1 MMRGRL
7 FAKAGVIAALA
18 LTLGACLGGGSAPS
32 ELLTLTPND
41 PPAAGASRSGGAGEG
56 LAVLT
61 PSVPQALRTTRI
73 PVYVNATTIQYL
85 QNATWVEPP
94 KDLFRRLLAET
105 IAGRTGRLVLNPDLY
120 TEVQGP
126 TLTGQL
132 IQFGYDPAQTSV
144 VVVYEAALA
153 RGAQSVQTQRFES
166 RVPVAQP
173 VATVVAPALN
183 QAANDVAEQIADWI
197 GR

>member
-1 MMRGRL
+1 MRGRL

-18 LTLGACLGGGSAPS
+18 LALGACFGGGNVPS

-41 PPAAGASRSGGAGEG
+41 PPAAGATRSGGPGEG

-61 PSVPQALRTTRI
+61 PSVPQALSTTRI
-73 PVYVNATTIQYL
+73 PVYVSPTVIQYL

-94 KDLFRRLLAET
+94 KDLFRRLLAQT
-105 IAGRTGRLVLNPDLY
+105 ISGRTGRLVLNPDLY

-132 IQFGYDPAQTSV
+132 LQFGYDPSQAAV
-144 VVVYEAALA
+144 VVTFEAALS

-166 RVPVAQP
+166 RVPVAQA
-173 VATVVAPALN
+173 VTTAVAPALN
-183 QAANDVAEQIADWI
+183 QAANDVAEQVADWI

>member
-1 MMRGRL
+1 MRERL
-7 FAKAGVIAALA
+7 SAKAGVIVALA
-18 LTLGACLGGGSAPS
+18 LSLAACFGGGNVPS

-41 PPAAGASRSGGAGEG
+41 PPAAGATRSGGVGDG

-61 PSVPQALRTTRI
+61 PTVPQALSTTRI
-73 PVYVNATTIQYL
+73 PVYVNPTTIQYL
-85 QNATWVEPP
+85 QNATWVAPP

-132 IQFGYDPAQTSV
+132 LQFGYDPAQASV
-144 VVVYEAALA
+144 VVTYEAALA

-173 VATVVAPALN
+173 VTAAVAPALN
-183 QAANDVAEQIADWI
+183 QAANDVAEQVADWI

>member
-1 MMRGRL
+1 MRERL

-18 LTLGACLGGGSAPS
+18 LSLAACLGGGNVPS

-41 PPAAGASRSGGAGEG
+41 PPAAGATRSGGVGDG

-61 PSVPQALRTTRI
+61 PTVPQALSTTRI
-73 PVYVNATTIQYL
+73 PVYVNPTTIQYL
-85 QNATWVEPP
+85 QNATWVAPP

-132 IQFGYDPAQTSV
+132 IQFGYDPAQASV
-144 VVVYEAALA
+144 VVTFEAALA

-173 VATVVAPALN
+173 VTAAVAPALN
-183 QAANDVAEQIADWI
+183 QAANDVAEQVADWI